1 MQSTALDPGLT
12 ADSIVEG
19 AYVRTPSTFRERISS
34 DGSTAYAA
42 EPGRYQ
48 LYVSLACP
56 WSHRAVIVRR
66 LKGLEDLVG
75 ISLVDPIRDDR
86 GWAFTGG
93 EYVDA
98 VNGFEFLAQAY
109 TASEPGFHGRISVPV
124 LWDRETERIVNNES
138 ADLMAMF
145 NSEFDRVGAN
155 GLDLRPATVVAE
167 MDPLS
172 KRLYHA
178 VNNGV
183 YKAGFA
189 RSQLAYEAAARPLFA
204 LLDELEQR
212 LAGRRFLMGD
222 RITEVDWRAFVT
234 LVRFDAVY
242 YGHFKC
248 NIRRI
253 VDYPNLWGYTRDLY
267 QQPGI
272 AETVAMD
279 QIKRHYYITH
289 ASLNPSRIV
298 PVGPEIDF
306 DASPARG

>member
-1 MQSTALDPGLT
+1 VQSTALDPGLIR
-12 ADSIVEG
+12 DSIVEG
-19 AYVRTPSTFRERISS
+19 AFVRTPSAFRDRISS
-34 DGSTAYAA
+34 DGSTPYAA
-42 EPGRYQ
+42 EPGRYH

-56 WSHRAVIVRR
+56 WSHRAVIVRK
-66 LKGLEDLVG
+66 LKGLEELVG
-75 ISLVDPIRDDR
+75 ISFVDPIRDDR

-93 EYVDA
+93 SYVDV
-98 VNGFEFLAQAY
+98 VNGFDFLAAAY
-109 TASEPGFHGRISVPV
+109 AETERGFHGRISVPV

-145 NSEFDRVGAN
+145 NDAFNAVGAN
-155 GLDLRPATVVAE
+155 GLDLRPASVVAE
-167 MDPLS
+167 MDVLS

-178 VNNGV
+178 LNNGV

-189 RSQLAYEAAARPLFA
+189 QSQLAYEAAVRPLFA

-212 LAGRRFLMGD
+212 LATRRFLMGE
-222 RITEVDWRAFVT
+222 RITEIDWRAFVT

-248 NIRRI
+248 NVRRV

-272 AETVAMD
+272 AATVAID
-279 QIKRHYYITH
+279 QIKRHYYMTH
-289 ASLNPSRIV
+289 VSLNPTRIV

-306 DASPARG
+306 DAPPARG

>member
-1 MQSTALDPGLT
+1 VQSTALDPGLI

-19 AYVRTPSTFRERISS
+19 AFVRTPSAFRDRVSS
-34 DGSTAYAA
+34 NGSTAYAA

-56 WSHRAVIVRR
+56 WSHRAVIVRK
-66 LKGLEDLVG
+66 LKGLEEVVG
-75 ISLVDPIRDDR
+75 ISSVDPIRDQR

-93 EYVDA
+93 AFVDA
-98 VNGFEFLAQAY
+98 INGFEFLAQAY
-109 TASEPGFHGRISVPV
+109 TASEAGFHGRISVPV
-124 LWDRETERIVNNES
+124 LWDRETRRIVNNES

-145 NSEFDRVGAN
+145 NDVFNGVGAN
-155 GLDLRPATVVAE
+155 DVELRPGALVAE
-167 MDPLS
+167 MDALS
-172 KRLYHA
+172 KHLYHA

-189 RSQLAYEAAARPLFA
+189 RSQLAYEAAVRPLFA
-204 LLDELEQR
+204 LLDELERR
-212 LAGRRFLMGD
+212 LATRRFLMGD
-222 RITEVDWRAFVT
+222 QITEIDWRAFVT

-253 VDYPNLWGYTRDLY
+253 VDYPNLWGYARDLY

-272 AETVAMD
+272 ASTVALD
-279 QIKRHYYITH
+279 QIKRHYYMTH
-289 ASLNPSRIV
+289 VSMNPTRIV

-306 DASPARG
+306 DAPVARG

>member
-1 MQSTALDPGLT
+1 MSTGAHPDLT
-12 ADSIVEG
+12 ADAIVDG
-19 AYVRTPSTFRERISS
+19 AFIRPPAAFRDWISA
-34 DGSTAYAA
+34 DGSTPYPAV
-42 EPGRYQ
+42 PGRYH

-66 LKGLEDLVG
+66 LKGLEEIVG
-75 ISLVDPIRDDR
+75 ISLADPIRAER

-93 EYVDA
+93 AFVDP
-98 VNGFEFLAQAY
+98 VNGFQFLAQAY
-109 TASEPGFHGRISVPV
+109 EASQPGYDRRVTVPV
-124 LWDRETERIVNNES
+124 LWDRVEGRIVNNES
-138 ADLMAMF
+138 ADLVAMF
-145 NSEFDRVGAN
+145 NTVFNDVGAN
-155 GLDLRPATVVAE
+155 DLDLRPAELVEE
-167 MDPLS
+167 MDVLS
-172 KRLYHA
+172 KRLYDRF
-178 VNNGV
+178 NNGV

-189 RSQLAYEAAARPLFA
+189 RSQRAYEAQVGPLFV

-212 LAGRRFLMGD
+212 LSERRYLMGD

-279 QIKRHYYITH
+279 QIKRHYYMTH
-289 ASLNPSRIV
+289 VSINPTRIV
-298 PVGPEIDF
+298 PVGPLLDF
-306 DASPARG
+306 EAPHGRD

>member
-1 MQSTALDPGLT
+1 VQSTALDPGLIP
-12 ADSIVEG
+12 DSIVEG
-19 AYVRTPSTFRERISS
+19 AFVRTPSTFRDRISS
-34 DGSTAYAA
+34 DGATRYTA

-56 WSHRAVIVRR
+56 WSHRAVIVRK
-66 LKGLEDLVG
+66 LKGLEDVVG
-75 ISLVDPIRDDR
+75 ISFLDPIRDER

-93 EYVDA
+93 AYVDA

-109 TASEPGFHGRISVPV
+109 TATEPGFHGRVSVPV
-124 LWDRETERIVNNES
+124 LWDRQTERIVNNES

-145 NSEFDRVGAN
+145 NDAFDGVGAN
-155 GLDLRPATVVAE
+155 DLDLRPATVAAE
-167 MDPLS
+167 MDLLS

-178 VNNGV
+178 LNNGV

-189 RSQLAYEAAARPLFA
+189 RSQLAYEAAVRPLFA
-204 LLDELEQR
+204 LLDELERR
-212 LAGRRFLMGD
+212 LATRRFLMGD
-222 RITEVDWRAFVT
+222 EITEIDWRAFVT

-242 YGHFKC
+242 YSHFKC
-248 NIRRI
+248 NIRRV
-253 VDYPNLWGYTRDLY
+253 VDYPNLWGYARDLY

-279 QIKRHYYITH
+279 QIKRHYYMTH
-289 ASLNPSRIV
+289 VSLNPTRIV

-306 DASPARG
+306 DAPPARG